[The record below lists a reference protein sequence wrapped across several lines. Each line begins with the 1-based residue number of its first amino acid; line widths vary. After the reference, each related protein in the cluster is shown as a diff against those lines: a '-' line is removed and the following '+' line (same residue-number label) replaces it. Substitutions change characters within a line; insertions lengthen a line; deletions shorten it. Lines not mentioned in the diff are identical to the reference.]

1 MEENKKKKLFKV
13 LKIVGNVFFWCF
25 VGSLVVFALVNGI
38 DQHSGYKAPFF
49 GYRKSVITSDSM
61 SEVNEVNTYITEDMT
76 QIQKYDV
83 VTTKNYK
90 SYEDIELYDVLTY
103 YSDSNG
109 LICHRV
115 IDKYEDNGEQYL
127 VTRGD
132 ANSVDDEPINYSLV
146 RGKVVSVHKGTGHI
160 VAFVQS
166 GYFILALCLSI
177 FFVCLGI
184 FIFDFTKKGKKKEE
198 VQPVEETPHEE
209 VEEQP
214 QEEIEKDQKKN
225 EIN

>member
-13 LKIVGNVFFWCF
+13 LKIVGNVALWCF
-25 VGSLVVFALVNGI
+25 VGTLVVFALVNGI

-61 SEVNEVNTYITEDMT
+61 SEVNEVNTYITDEME
-76 QIQKYDV
+76 QIQKFDV

-90 SYEDIELYDVLTY
+90 SYDDIQLYDVLTY
-103 YSDSNG
+103 YSESNG

-115 IDKYEDNGEQYL
+115 IDKYEDNGEQYI

-132 ANSVDDEPINYSLV
+132 ANNTDDEPINYSLV
-146 RGKVVSVHKGTGHI
+146 RGKVISVHKGTGHF
-160 VAFVQS
+160 VAFIQS

-177 FFVCLGI
+177 FFVCLGM
-184 FIFDFTKKGKKKEE
+184 FIFDFVGKKKKK
-198 VQPVEETPHEE
+198 ETPQ
-209 VEEQP
+209 VEEQTP
-214 QEEIEKDQKKN
+214 HSVEEEIEKEEK
-225 EIN
+225 EE

>member
-25 VGSLVVFALVNGI
+25 VASLMVFALVNGI

-61 SEVNEVNTYITEDMT
+61 SEVNTANTYITEEME

-90 SYEDIELYDVLTY
+90 SYEDIQIYDVLTY
-103 YSDSNG
+103 YSESNG

-132 ANSVDDEPINYSLV
+132 ANNTDDEPINYSLV
-146 RGKVVSVHKGTGHI
+146 RGKVISVHKGTGHI
-160 VAFVQS
+160 VAFFQS

-177 FFVCLGI
+177 FFVSLGL
-184 FIFDFTKKGKKKEE
+184 FIFDFTKKKKE
-198 VQPVEETPHEE
+198 QPQVEEETPH
-209 VEEQP
+209 
-214 QEEIEKDQKKN
+214 QEEIEKEQK
-225 EIN
+225 EE